1 MQAIKVQAPPHKK
14 TCWHKQPLRSG
25 AWLVASLI
33 ACTPTSHDG
42 PIHDGPIHDGPI
54 ILVTVDGRPITSAD
68 LALFQQTLPDH
79 LRSLSSGETAV
90 RDLLRSLVDRELMVL
105 EAEELGYPE
114 EPEVALELHNLFVES
129 VSRRVVNGQEGIGRA
144 AAISDHE
151 IEQTYTDEGW
161 DRMVW
166 LAHIV
171 TNSDDEA
178 REILVRLRAGADFA
192 ELANEHSSALDALRG
207 GDMMTFFGLGSGRPE
222 LVRATRRLSQG
233 EFSDPV
239 VTADG
244 VEVLQVLAV
253 RAVPLREVHAQL
265 AAELKR
271 RRFEAKYNSYIESL
285 ERRFGVTYEAAAVA
299 AIIDAGRGGLPLPP
313 EASDLPLVR
322 YRDRG
327 EEKEIGVGHVRRRL
341 VARGFGSGSFADSAD
356 VIDAARR
363 WVMADTLFVM
373 AARAAGLLDD
383 VGFKEE
389 TRMRY
394 TRKLVMLLRRRQVL
408 EKMETPTREPVA
420 ARRAT
425 TIYLDSLRRKFHDRV
440 EWRLERL
447 AAARLN

>member
-1 MQAIKVQAPPHKK
+1 VQAIKVQARPHKK
-14 TCWHKQPLRSG
+14 QFRHKQPLRSG
-25 AWLVASLI
+25 AWLVASFI
-33 ACTPTSHDG
+33 ACTNTSHDS
-42 PIHDGPIHDGPI
+42 PT

-68 LALFQQTLPDH
+68 LALFQRTLPDH
-79 LRSLSSGETAV
+79 LRSLSSGETAA
-90 RDLLRSLVDRELMVL
+90 RDLLQSLVDRELMVL

-114 EPEVALELHNLFVES
+114 EPAVALELHNLFVES
-129 VSRRVVNGQEGIGRA
+129 VSRRVLNGHEGIGRA
-144 AAISDHE
+144 AAISDQE

-161 DRMVW
+161 SMVW

-171 TNSDDEA
+171 TKSDDEA
-178 REILVRLRAGADFA
+178 RAILGKLRAGADFA

-207 GDMMTFFGLGSGRPE
+207 GDMMTFFGPGSGRPE

-253 RAVPLREVHAQL
+253 RAVPLREVRAHL

-271 RRFEAKYNSYIESL
+271 RKFKAKYNSYLESL
-285 ERRFGVTYEAAAVA
+285 EHQFGVTYEAAAVE
-299 AIIDAGRGGLPLPP
+299 AIVDADRGGLPLPP
-313 EASDLPLVR
+313 EANDLPLVR

-327 EEKEIGVGHVRRRL
+327 EEKEIGVGRVRRRL
-341 VARGFGSGSFADSAD
+341 VARGFGSDSFADSAD

-383 VGFKEE
+383 VGFKQEI
-389 TRMRY
+389 RMRY
-394 TRKLVMLLRRRQVL
+394 MRKLAMLLRRRQVL
-408 EKMETPTREPVA
+408 EKMGTPTREPVA

-425 TIYLDSLRRKFHDRV
+425 TIYLDSLRRRFHDRV
-440 EWRLERL
+440 DWRLERL
-447 AAARLN
+447 AAARQN